1 MLVEKGEVVS
11 ENKQIVTHFNNYLTN
26 IAKELNIKR
35 WCISNKLSDD
45 PLVYATL
52 KYENHPRIIK
62 MRSSAEATQLFD
74 VSFVNSVDIPRS
86 INSLDPTKNT
96 KIYQCAILTKII
108 KLAKNLICKDLENC
122 INEWIK
128 QKNSKRAKCRKYN
141 AYIHEDDPLS
151 KINHRSMS
159 ILPTVSK
166 FSKDYY
172 LVNYNV
178 FQVNS
183 FCLCSLDSGKFTIIN
198 IPLQTFSKNGRG
210 VLMHLTKLLEY
221 CQP

>member
-1 MLVEKGEVVS
+1 
-11 ENKQIVTHFNNYLTN
+11 
-26 IAKELNIKR
+26 
-35 WCISNKLSDD
+35 
-45 PLVYATL
+45 
-52 KYENHPRIIK
+52 

-128 QKNSKRAKCRKYN
+128 QKNS
-141 AYIHEDDPLS
+141 YIHEDDPLS

-183 FCLCSLDSGKFTIIN
+183 FCFCSLDSGKCTIIN